1 MKIILASLAGLVVG
15 YAIAKQQYTEKCIEA
30 YDLGWQDHKEAVEVE
45 VSAAAQEADEK
56 AEIKR
61 EAEEQA
67 HLEPEEAEY
76 GPDGWQHKKDTQEVT
91 VEAAQALIEHN
102 GYTAYNTPPKPK
114 GPTVATP
121 AISEIPVT
129 ITFKEFDNTP
139 PGYEQY
145 VLTYYEGNNILVSQA
160 GKPIKGKDLVR
171 TVGDL
176 LTFKEGEDAIYVRN
190 PKLKMDFEIVR
201 DPNSFT
207 DVDG

>member
-1 MKIILASLAGLVVG
+1 MKIVLASLAGLVVG
-15 YAIAKQQYTEKCIEA
+15 YAIAKQHYTEKCIEA
-30 YDLGWQDHKEAVEVE
+30 YDLGWQDAKGEFEKPTDKQDVQEAVAETEETPTPAEVE
-45 VSAAAQEADEK
+45 
-56 AEIKR
+56 
-61 EAEEQA
+61 
-67 HLEPEEAEY
+67 
-76 GPDGWQHKKDTQEVT
+76 EVT

-114 GPTVATP
+114 GPTVSTP
-121 AISEIPVT
+121 PISEIPVT
-129 ITFKEFDNTP
+129 ITFKEYDSTP

-160 GKPIKGKDLVR
+160 GKPIKGKDLIR

-176 LTFKEGEDAIYVRN
+176 LGTFKDGEDAIYVRN

>member
-1 MKIILASLAGLVVG
+1 MKIVLASLAGLVVG

-30 YDLGWQDHKEAVEVE
+30 YDLGWQDAKGEFEKVTDKQDVQEAVAETEEPPTPAEVE
-45 VSAAAQEADEK
+45 
-56 AEIKR
+56 
-61 EAEEQA
+61 
-67 HLEPEEAEY
+67 
-76 GPDGWQHKKDTQEVT
+76 EVT

-102 GYTAYNTPPKPK
+102 GYTAYNTPAKPK
-114 GPTVATP
+114 GPTVSTP
-121 AISEIPVT
+121 VISEIPVP
-129 ITFKEFDNTP
+129 ITFKEYDSTP

-176 LTFKEGEDAIYVRN
+176 LGTFKDGEDAIYIRN

-201 DPNSFT
+201 DANSFT